1 MVQALHEEEMS
12 LRGIAEPEAQ
22 QNAPARFALR
32 IAGRR
37 ETVHTRED
45 EVANGAASVK
55 AMRSDDMQNNQTSV
69 PFDAVTDYLL
79 EQIIG
84 GDDHCCC

>member
-1 MVQALHEEEMS
+1 MVKALHEEEMS
-12 LRGIAEPEAQ
+12 LRGIAEPEAQQ

-45 EVANGAASVK
+45 EVANESVFLLL
-55 AMRSDDMQNNQTSV
+55 SDDSNFAPAKSLW
-69 PFDAVTDYLL
+69 PL
-79 EQIIG
+79 
-84 GDDHCCC
+84 